1 MRVLTIISGALMI
14 LAGVFC
20 FMNTGQT
27 FLAMAFIIGI
37 VMVLNGGIHILGY
50 IMGRG
55 LNNRGDNNGWILVDG
70 VVTLMLG
77 VLVLANQ
84 LVADASI
91 HMVFGMW
98 LLVSGVLRLEASS
111 RINFR
116 NKKKNFVITFV
127 TGLLTTLLGI
137 FGFVNPLV
145 AFVSTIVLLGMFML
159 MQGINTIELG
169 VDMPHEKKQIIKIYK
184 KKRGPVRITEEDER
198 PEAVYERLK
207 QRDAEKAAEAML
219 MTEVKVETGADI
231 DEEL

>member
-1 MRVLTIISGALMI
+1 M
-14 LAGVFC
+14 
-20 FMNTGQT
+20 
-27 FLAMAFIIGI
+27 
-37 VMVLNGGIHILGY
+37 
-50 IMGRG
+50 
-55 LNNRGDNNGWILVDG
+55 
-70 VVTLMLG
+70 
-77 VLVLANQ
+77 
-84 LVADASI
+84 
-91 HMVFGMW
+91 
-98 LLVSGVLRLEASS
+98 
-111 RINFR
+111 
-116 NKKKNFVITFV
+116 
-127 TGLLTTLLGI
+127 TTLLGI

-169 VDMPHEKKQIIKIYK
+169 VDMPHEKKKIIKIYK